1 MADDTLMTADD
12 PGVSKSASTGI
23 YGLYFSAGSDNEGD
37 LVLSPDS
44 FIGYSYSNESRISQ
58 YPQEAG
64 AFQQYNKVDTPFDV
78 RIRMTKGGKVADV
91 AAFIEVA
98 ESLVKATDLT
108 LYDMITPERQYRS
121 CNVTK
126 VLHDH
131 QPGHGANMVTMD
143 IHLLEIRVTASA
155 QYSNTASPTT
165 TGNLSNAKSPA
176 ATDPKNTG
184 TVQPAPVVSSQTQ
197 SIINA
202 ITQAETA
209 QNHAQMSH

>member
-1 MADDTLMTADD
+1 MADPVLMTADD
-12 PGVSKSASTGI
+12 PSVSKTASTGS
-23 YGLYFSAGSDNEGD
+23 YGLFFGAGSDNEGD

-44 FIGYSYSNESRISQ
+44 FIGYSYSNESRLSQ

-64 AFQQYNKVDTPFDV
+64 GFQQYNKVDTPFDV

-108 LYDMITPERQYRS
+108 LYDMITPERTYHS
-121 CNVTK
+121 CNVSK
-126 VLHDH
+126 VSHDH

-143 IHLLEIRVTASA
+143 IHLTEIRVTASA
-155 QYSNTASPTT
+155 QYSNTTSPTT

-176 ATDPKNTG
+176 ATDPKITG
-184 TVQPAPVVSSQTQ
+184 MVQPQAPSATQQAAVQTTLADVFT
-197 SIINA
+197 N
-202 ITQAETA
+202 AETIVP
-209 QNHAQMSH
+209 

>member
-1 MADDTLMTADD
+1 MADPTLMTADD
-12 PGVSKSASTGI
+12 PSVSKSASTGV
-23 YGLYFSAGSDNEGD
+23 YGLYFGAGSDNEGD

-44 FIGYSYSNESRISQ
+44 FIGYSYSNESRLSQ

-64 AFQQYNKVDTPFDV
+64 GFQQYNKVDTPFDV

-108 LYDMITPERQYRS
+108 LYDMVTPERTYHS
-121 CNVTK
+121 CNITK
-126 VLHDH
+126 INHDH

-155 QYSNTASPTT
+155 QYSNTNSPTT

-176 ATDPKNTG
+176 ATDPRNTG
-184 TVQPAPVVSSQTQ
+184 TVQPQAPSTTQQTAVKSSL
-197 SIINA
+197 A
-202 ITQAETA
+202 DALMGGETIVP
-209 QNHAQMSH
+209 